1 MTNSQV
7 CVDANLI
14 VWSLIPFPL
23 SDAAEALLATWQRTD
38 TTLIAPSLLA
48 YEVTATLRR
57 LVYLKEIRPEVGE
70 EAFARFLHMRFLDGG

>member
-23 SDAAEALLATWQRTD
+23 SDAAEALLATWQKTG

-48 YEVTATLRR
+48 YNAVHAK
-57 LVYLKEIRPEVGE
+57 VPEVKWIGNS
-70 EAFARFLHMRFLDGG
+70 A